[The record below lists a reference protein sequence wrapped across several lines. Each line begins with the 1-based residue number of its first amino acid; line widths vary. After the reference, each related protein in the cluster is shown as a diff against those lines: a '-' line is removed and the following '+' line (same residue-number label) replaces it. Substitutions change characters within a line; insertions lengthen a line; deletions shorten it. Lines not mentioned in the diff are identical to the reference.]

1 MITSDEKQTGEIEWG
16 NILRRLETARK
27 SAEQGFQLAPEQQRK
42 ILTARAKALARE
54 PASKKAE
61 EEYLQVVEF
70 SLAYERY
77 AIESAR
83 VSEVYP
89 LKEFTPVPCTPPFV
103 FGMVNVRGRILSVID
118 IKKFFGLPEKGLGDL
133 NKIIIMRKDE
143 MEFGILADSIVG
155 TQSIPFSDIQP
166 SLPTLTGIRAE
177 YLKGVTKERLVILDA
192 EKILSA
198 EKIVVYE
205 EVLP

>member
-1 MITSDEKQTGEIEWG
+1 MTTSGEKQTDAIEWG
-16 NILRRLETARK
+16 NIRRRLETAQK
-27 SAEQGFQLAPEQQRK
+27 SSEQGFQLAPEQQRK
-42 ILTARAKALARE
+42 ILKARAKALARE
-54 PASKKAE
+54 PESEKKAE
-61 EEYLQVVEF
+61 GYLQVVEF

-77 AIESAR
+77 AVESAYVR
-83 VSEVYP
+83 EVYP

-118 IKKFFGLPEKGLGDL
+118 IKKFFDLPEKGLGDL

-143 MEFGILADSIVG
+143 MEFGILADSIAG

-166 SLPTLTGIRAE
+166 SLPTLTGIRAK